1 MEWTKELIAKHTS
14 EENGFDEEA
23 FMEDYK
29 KEFPKHAVIKEDFN
43 SKVEELKQANET
55 LETLKKDHK
64 DVEELQQ
71 TIEQHQGRITEL
83 EEEKQNQAKE
93 FALKERLTA
102 EGVEY
107 PDLLLPTYKEKVEL
121 DDEGNLTGFDELIKE
136 DKANKPKLFKD
147 ASTDDKKDENNGFI
161 IQDNKLDGGQPVKL
175 SKREIYDKYPND
187 KGKRLELLKK
197 MEE

>member
-1 MEWTKELIAKHTS
+1 MKW
-14 EENGFDEEA
+14 
-23 FMEDYK
+23 
-29 KEFPKHAVIKEDFN
+29 IKEIVEKHVDENDVLNLEAVETELNAEAKNHVIPKEQYN

-121 DDEGNLTGFDELIKE
+121 NDEGNLTGFDELIKE